1 MKGGQ
6 ESEKMTKEKALTCR
20 GLRQGK
26 ELDSTSFRRSESL
39 AALYARVMAIK
50 HLQRYHILRK
60 LPNYEPVPKRELVK
74 FWLNA

>member
-6 ESEKMTKEKALTCR
+6 KNEKMTNKKALTCR
-20 GLRQGK
+20 GLRQGE
-26 ELDSTSFRRSESL
+26 ELDSTSLRRSESL